1 MFDDFDLYETCE
13 EYYHEPWEDFPEDW
27 EEEDWEEEDAGLD
40 SYWESQTDL
49 EYGFNPY
56 MGCFDWDC

>member
-13 EYYHEPWEDFPEDW
+13 EYYHEPW

-49 EYGFNPY
+49 ECGFNPY